1 MTKKLLNILF
11 LGLIL
16 LVLLAGLLRTVFFP
30 KEINAYENRYA
41 ERIAP
46 FTVEGYLDGTFQD
59 SVDAALSDQVHLSQ
73 YYKQRFNLASSRC
86 LKTMVT
92 PFLEQY
98 PDRYIDAWGMRLIG
112 RSYLAYYPRV
122 LANMT
127 DALDAKIEN
136 LNRCF
141 TAFPDVDFYVYYV
154 EKDTDINF
162 ETNEKVLAYE
172 YLRDGLA
179 LPEDR
184 MARFQ
189 IDSFDDFSA
198 RFYQTDHHW
207 NYYGSYQGYTEVI
220 DLLGVSDPPL
230 VPLGEAVLSDS
241 FSGSKVSSSG
251 AYGFS
256 ESFSAYRF
264 AFPSMDVQINGSP
277 AEDYGNQDAFLS
289 GQGGQVSYGA
299 FYGGDD
305 GEVILSTGQ
314 TDRENLLIVGESYDN
329 AILKLVAAH
338 FNNTC
343 SIDLRY
349 YSAYMG
355 QEFHLADYLEEHDIA
370 KVLLIGNIDYFTSS
384 DFLLEV

>member
-1 MTKKLLNILF
+1 MTKKLLNVLF

-16 LVLLAGLLRTVFFP
+16 LMLLAGLLRTVFFP
-30 KEINAYENRYA
+30 KEINSYENRYA
-41 ERIAP
+41 EHIAP
-46 FTVEGYLDGTFQD
+46 FTVEGYLDGSFQD
-59 SVDAALSDQVHLSQ
+59 SVDAALSDQVQFSQ
-73 YYKQRFNLASSRC
+73 YYKKLFNLASARC

-122 LANMT
+122 LAYIT

-136 LNRCF
+136 YNSCF
-141 TAFPDVDFYVYYV
+141 AAFSDADFYVYYV

-172 YLRDGLA
+172 YLWDRLA

-184 MARFQ
+184 IARLQ

-198 RFYQTDHHW
+198 CFYQTDHHW
-207 NYYGSYQGYTEVI
+207 NYYGSYQGYTGVLN
-220 DLLGVSDPPL
+220 LLGVEDPALAPL
-230 VPLGEAVLSDS
+230 EQVDLSDR

-256 ESFSAYRF
+256 ETFSVYRF
-264 AFPSMDVQINGSP
+264 DFPDMEVWINGSP
-277 AEDYGNQDAFLS
+277 AEDYGSQDAFLS
-289 GQGGQVSYGA
+289 GQGGQVSYSS

-305 GEVILSTGQ
+305 GEIIFSTGQ
-314 TDRENLLIVGESYDN
+314 ADRENLLIVGESYDN
-329 AILKLVAAH
+329 AILKLIAAH
-338 FNNTC
+338 FNNTY

-355 QEFHLADYLEEHDIA
+355 QDFHLADYLEEHDIT
-370 KVLLIGNIDYFTSS
+370 KILLIGNVDYFTSS